1 MKLFMPHESSITLRR
16 MRRRRKNE
24 GRPARVIGTYKAT
37 DLAVIKIET
46 STPLPTVKLGN
57 SDTAQVGDW
66 VEAIGSPFALSQTV
80 TAGIISAKNRTIEP
94 GASGQFQHF
103 IQTDAAIN
111 PGNSGGPL
119 LNMNGE
125 VIGVNTAIFT
135 QSAGYQGIGFAMPG
149 PFDYV
154 KGISY
159 IRGVAKYE
167 NLYGINIS
175 DAVSVNLGIQ
185 DGFLIRF
192 MNDASSFAVGEAWQG
207 SASGFN
213 RSLSITLGT
222 GFGSAFIS
230 DRIPIVDGPE
240 VPKLGCIYHLPYK
253 DGIADD
259 YFSTRGLLSR
269 YKKLTGKELSGVKEL
284 SALAVTDK
292 QVRELFIDFGDNAGM
307 FLAPWLKIF
316 RAEILVIGGNISH
329 AYNLFGEVFEERLR
343 KENCFCKVAISKL
356 KEDAALLGSAFL
368 LDDNFW
374 KSVQHALPL
383 M

>member
-1 MKLFMPHESSITLRR
+1 MNKKI
-16 MRRRRKNE
+16 
-24 GRPARVIGTYKAT
+24 AIGTDIGGSHISCAAI
-37 DLAVIKIET
+37 DLLSGKIIRDTLTERPVDNQAPANVIIGAW
-46 STPLPTVKLGN
+46 S
-57 SDTAQVGDW
+57 
-66 VEAIGSPFALSQTV
+66 EAISSALKKVPREQV
-80 TAGIISAKNRTIEP
+80 K
-94 GASGQFQHF
+94 
-103 IQTDAAIN
+103 
-111 PGNSGGPL
+111 
-119 LNMNGE
+119 
-125 VIGVNTAIFT
+125 
-135 QSAGYQGIGFAMPG
+135 GIGFAMPG

-259 YFSTRGLLSR
+259 YFSTRGLLLR

-284 SALAVTDK
+284 SALAATDK

-307 FLAPWLKIF
+307 FLAPWLKRF

-368 LDDNFW
+368 LDDKFW